1 MLLQILTYFY
11 PYYIYIGFIISILV
25 AILNKKAGYILSSIF
40 STIFLLYGIVIHN
53 VFTEFFI
60 IASLVWLFSSIFS
73 IFYDNYGKWLAPLF
87 ITSILGM
94 AIAFTSNN
102 YLDFLAGW
110 EIMTIPA
117 YAIIGLNKK
126 IDYPAF
132 TFMAFGELST
142 ILVLSSF
149 LYAYDVTGSIEF
161 VKLYTFVPLIISTF
175 GFIIKMGIFPF
186 LVTEWLPIA
195 HGNSPANLSAIL
207 SASMTLVAV
216 YGIVKMTLISP
227 ILPIF
232 GYIIMGIGGFSVFFG
247 ALYAYISNHVKGLPA
262 FSTIENNGAIL
273 ASIGA
278 YMIAPNNI
286 IGDFALFTI
295 ITYAFAH
302 SLAKTGIF
310 LISGSVEGESLDS
323 INVIKSKIGEI
334 GGILLTSSMSGLL
347 PNIGGVATWS
357 LLETL
362 FMESYALHSVLSS
375 VPIIVGSI
383 VAMGEGFATAAMI
396 KFISYTQIFKGI
408 RGNNVKIIIPSIVG
422 ILVLLLGSIT
432 YLLYPG
438 FVGGDESLGMLNG
451 FIIFS
456 KISATQTFGGISPF
470 YVLIL
475 IIVFTL
481 ITLGIFGK
489 PKVRRSE
496 VWNNGV
502 EPKEKYSS
510 FAFAN
515 NIRMMLAKLLR
526 TKISIN
532 NLEIS
537 SDIFWE
543 VMYFIAK
550 QYIKF
555 SRLFAR
561 TFMNSN
567 ITWYMIYM
575 IIAFL
580 IVTILVVIL

>member
-1 MLLQILTYFY
+1 MLPQFY
-11 PYYIYIGFIISILV
+11 PYYIYIGFIISIV
-25 AILNKKAGYILSSIF
+25 ISILNRKAGYILSSIF
-40 STIFLLYGIVIHN
+40 SIVFLGYGIIVRNIY
-53 VFTEFFI
+53 TDFFI
-60 IASLVWLFSSIFS
+60 IASLVWFFSSIFS
-73 IFYDNYGKWLAPLF
+73 ILYDNYGKWLAPLF

-94 AIAFTSNN
+94 SIALTSNN

-132 TFMAFGELST
+132 TFMGFGELST
-142 ILVLSSF
+142 VLVLSGF
-149 LYAYDVTGSIEF
+149 LYAYDTTGTIEF
-161 VKLYTFVPLIISTF
+161 VKLYTIIPLIISTF

-186 LVTEWLPIA
+186 FVTEWLPIA
-195 HGNSPANLSAIL
+195 HGNSPANSSAIL
-207 SASMTLVAV
+207 SASMTLVAL
-216 YGIVKMTLISP
+216 YGIVKMTLLSP
-227 ILPIF
+227 ISPIF
-232 GYIIMGIGGFSVFFG
+232 GYIIMSIGGFSVFFG
-247 ALYAYISNHVKGLPA
+247 ALYAYVSNHVKGLPA

-278 YMIAPNNI
+278 YMIAPNSV
-286 IGDFALFTI
+286 IGDFALFTT

-310 LISGSVEGESLDS
+310 LISGSVEGEDFDS
-323 INVIKSKIGEI
+323 IKVIRNKIGEI
-334 GGILLTSSMSGLL
+334 GGIFLTSSMSGLL

-375 VPIIVGSI
+375 VPIIAGSI
-383 VAMGEGFATAAMI
+383 IAMGEGFATAAMV
-396 KFISYTQIFKGI
+396 KFISYTQIFKGF
-408 RGNNVKIIIPSIVG
+408 RGNNTKIVIPSIVG
-422 ILVLLLGSIT
+422 IIVLLFGSIT
-432 YLLYPG
+432 YFLYPG

-456 KISATQTFGGISPF
+456 KISSTQTFGGISPF
-470 YVLIL
+470 YVLVL
-475 IIVFTL
+475 IIIFSLV
-481 ITLGIFGK
+481 TLGIFGK

-502 EPKEKYSS
+502 RPKEQYSS

-526 TKISIN
+526 TKISPN
-532 NLEIS
+532 GLEVS

-543 VMYFIAK
+543 IMYFIAK
-550 QYIKF
+550 QYTKF
-555 SRLFAR
+555 SRLFAI
-561 TFMNSN
+561 TYMNSN